1 MPLIHVDRPGLES
14 PTGVHFP
21 MMDGYRSVRVHV
33 TVDALLGKDRLS
45 AGVTYLDRFQAS
57 RKLYEFLA
65 MAKYK
70 PDQPIPKVTI
80 TFEDVLAASQ
90 RMKVRLGRFPQWS
103 MDAPPRRDSRR
114 EEGTGTLG

>member
-1 MPLIHVDRPGLES
+1 
-14 PTGVHFP
+14 

-103 MDAPPRRDSRR
+103 MDAPLAVIPAAKKAQ
-114 EEGTGTLG
+114 GL